1 MLKYSTGYAKSS
13 KSTCGKCNKNI
24 EKKTLR
30 IAVLRKIKGIKTPK
44 WYHEQCFFN
53 NDFRVGEINEFEY
66 YNTLDNKDQ
75 ERLKNKLV
83 DPYEL
88 NDKTIERNEN
98 RRYHKAVLSEF
109 MVEISANYKKTC
121 NECKAKV
128 LKGDLMMRKLV
139 YDEKVGE
146 FYTNYH
152 VKCLS
157 LTDYGVNFAF
167 HLNDLPG
174 FNELSEE
181 NQSKL
186 REQLNMNED
195 MPDSIC
201 KKIKL
206 DYDVKDEEKENKT
219 NYHLV
224 LYDKYLREL
233 SNVTKKSF
241 ELLCKQNY
249 MRLLKGK
256 DKQLSQIA
264 DCLAFGALE
273 RCPKCRGQLQLETF
287 YYECTGF
294 QNVWSKCDYRTKT
307 PSRKCMEIPDEILQ
321 EEVFRSYVPSIGVRL
336 FCDEPIAT
344 AVKLNNNVL
353 KTKVKKEAV
362 SLPLKNVQFYLYRY
376 DAAEQEALRRRIL
389 KLGGLVTSRIVD
401 TLAAVVTTKESLEKP
416 SRLVNQIKRLDIH
429 VVDEAYFA
437 AIESSENM
445 KVFDS
450 LALIEKYK
458 IAEWGSDV
466 YSRVPEDV
474 IKERP
479 VRVSGDKYKTGHDKP
494 KIVTVKVKDGVALES
509 GTWLEENAHVYKEG
523 SDHYSVNLNRVD
535 VSYKQMENYSYRL
548 QLVEHDFEK
557 RYAVTM
563 WWGETGTLGRLTVED
578 CDENLAHAIK
588 LFKRKFFQK
597 TGNQWDRRDQFQK
610 RMGKYD
616 IVNTAKFVDDESVL
630 QLKMNMQSSLPAA
643 IQRLMILLFNINV
656 INMTI
661 ADINYDASK
670 LPLGVLSQ
678 EQISKGAEVLYEL
691 SRYIPKGKVSQS
703 KFKELSNMFYTYI
716 PHKGDIKTLK
726 ILDSLKDIAEKIVM
740 LYNLQNI
747 HISYNVLVDKME
759 EPISRMESCYSRLDT
774 EIYSL
779 DPDSSEYKQ
788 IMRYSKTNKSEIH
801 TFDFEVDEIF
811 KVERHGE
818 LDRYSTYKSFHN
830 RMLLWHG
837 SRLSNI
843 AGILKKGLQIDP
855 PKVKRTG
862 AMFGKGI
869 YFADVVTKSA
879 QYLNTSP
886 EFPTGILFLCEVA
899 LGKM

>member
-1 MLKYSTGYAKSS
+1 MPKDSTGYAKSS

-75 ERLKNKLV
+75 ERLKNKLEALFCSAISV

-157 LTDYGVNFAF
+157 LTDYGVYFAF

-256 DKQLSQIA
+256 DK
-264 DCLAFGALE
+264 
-273 RCPKCRGQLQLETF
+273 
-287 YYECTGF
+287 
-294 QNVWSKCDYRTKT
+294 NVWSKCDYRTKT

-466 YSRVPEDV
+466 S
-474 IKERP
+474 
-479 VRVSGDKYKTGHDKP
+479 
-494 KIVTVKVKDGVALES
+494 
-509 GTWLEENAHVYKEG
+509 
-523 SDHYSVNLNRVD
+523 
-535 VSYKQMENYSYRL
+535 
-548 QLVEHDFEK
+548 
-557 RYAVTM
+557 
-563 WWGETGTLGRLTVED
+563 TL
-578 CDENLAHAIK
+578 
-588 LFKRKFFQK
+588 
-597 TGNQWDRRDQFQK
+597 
-610 RMGKYD
+610 
-616 IVNTAKFVDDESVL
+616 
-630 QLKMNMQSSLPAA
+630 
-643 IQRLMILLFNINV
+643 
-656 INMTI
+656 
-661 ADINYDASK
+661 
-670 LPLGVLSQ
+670 
-678 EQISKGAEVLYEL
+678 
-691 SRYIPKGKVSQS
+691 
-703 KFKELSNMFYTYI
+703 
-716 PHKGDIKTLK
+716 
-726 ILDSLKDIAEKIVM
+726 
-740 LYNLQNI
+740 
-747 HISYNVLVDKME
+747 
-759 EPISRMESCYSRLDT
+759 
-774 EIYSL
+774 
-779 DPDSSEYKQ
+779 
-788 IMRYSKTNKSEIH
+788 
-801 TFDFEVDEIF
+801 
-811 KVERHGE
+811 
-818 LDRYSTYKSFHN
+818 
-830 RMLLWHG
+830 
-837 SRLSNI
+837 
-843 AGILKKGLQIDP
+843 
-855 PKVKRTG
+855 
-862 AMFGKGI
+862 
-869 YFADVVTKSA
+869 
-879 QYLNTSP
+879 
-886 EFPTGILFLCEVA
+886 
-899 LGKM
+899 